1 MPTLPHLDTD
11 HGHDSRSGDE
21 AMRLKG
27 KVVLITGSTRG
38 IGKEFAIGFAK
49 EGADV
54 IINGRNS
61 EKAKAVAK
69 EIEGLGVRSIAMVA
83 DVSLSQDVT
92 RMVEEA
98 VKTFGRIDI
107 LVNNAG
113 VNPFIL
119 EAEKIKEEGWD
130 QVLDVNLKGV
140 FLCCQ
145 AVGKKMIQQ
154 GGGKII
160 NISSAAGILGEQGFL
175 PYCVS
180 KAGVM
185 VLTRI
190 LAYEWSRYNIIVN
203 AIAPGFIAGGMNTP
217 VLNKEILVSGLT
229 QQVPLKRLGIPEEI
243 VKIALFL
250 ASDDSSYINGTTIV
264 ADGGMTGYHPI
275 GFIDL
280 IAEMMKKK
288 IS

>member
-1 MPTLPHLDTD
+1 M
-11 HGHDSRSGDE
+11 E
-21 AMRLKG
+21 VAKMKLKG
-27 KVVLITGSTRG
+27 KVALITGSSRG
-38 IGKEFAIGFAK
+38 IGKAFALGFAR

-54 IINGRNS
+54 IVHGRNL
-61 EKAKAVAK
+61 EKAKTVAE
-69 EIEGLGVRSIAMVA
+69 EIRSLGVKSMAIGA

-92 RMVEEA
+92 RMVQEA
-98 VKTFGRIDI
+98 TDSLGRIDI

-145 AVGKKMIQQ
+145 AAGKKMIEQ

-160 NISSAAGILGEQGFL
+160 NISSAIGFIGEQGFL
-175 PYCVS
+175 PYSVS
-180 KAGVM
+180 KAGVIM
-185 VLTRI
+185 LTRV
-190 LAYEWSRYNIIVN
+190 LAYEWSKYHIRVN
-203 AIAPGFIAGGMNTP
+203 AIAPGFVAGGMNTP
-217 VLNKEILVSGLT
+217 ILNKEVLVSGLT
-229 QQVPLKRLGIPEEI
+229 LQVPLQRLGKPEEI
-243 VKIALFL
+243 VQVALFL
-250 ASDDSSYINGTTIV
+250 ASEDSSYVNGTTIV
-264 ADGGMTGYHPI
+264 ADGGMTGYHPV

-288 IS
+288 PRD

>member
-1 MPTLPHLDTD
+1 MK
-11 HGHDSRSGDE
+11 
-21 AMRLKG
+21 LKG
-27 KVVLITGSTRG
+27 KVVLITGSSRG
-38 IGKEFAIGFAK
+38 IGKEFARGFGK

-54 IINGRNS
+54 VITGRS
-61 EKAKAVAK
+61 LEKAKIVSK
-69 EIEGLGVRSIAMVA
+69 EIEGLGVRSMAIGA

-92 RMVEEA
+92 RMVDE
-98 VKTFGRIDI
+98 TFHQFGRIDI
-107 LVNNAG
+107 LLNNAG

-145 AVGKKMIQQ
+145 AAGKKMIQQ

-160 NISSAAGILGEQGFL
+160 NISSAAGLLGEQGFL

-185 VLTRI
+185 ALTRI
-190 LAYEWSRYNIIVN
+190 LAYEWSRYNILVN
-203 AIAPGFIAGGMNTP
+203 AIAPGFVAGGMNTP
-217 VLNKEILVSGLT
+217 VLNKEVLLSGLT
-229 QQVPLKRLGIPEEI
+229 QKVPLKRLGSPEEI

-250 ASDDSSYINGTTIV
+250 ASEDSSYINGSTIV
-264 ADGGMTGYHPI
+264 ADGGMTGYQPI

-280 IAEMMKKK
+280 IAEMTKKK
-288 IS
+288 

>member
-1 MPTLPHLDTD
+1 
-11 HGHDSRSGDE
+11 
-21 AMRLKG
+21 MRLKG
-27 KVVLITGSTRG
+27 KIALITGSTRG
-38 IGKEFAIGFAK
+38 MGREFAIGFAK

-54 IINGRNS
+54 IINGRNP
-61 EKAKAVAK
+61 EKAEAVAK
-69 EIEGLGVRSIAMVA
+69 EVEGLGVRSIAIGA
-83 DVSLSQDVT
+83 DVSIGRDVN

-98 VKTFGRIDI
+98 FSAFGRIDI

-113 VNPFIL
+113 INPFVL

-130 QVLDVNLKGV
+130 QVIDVNLKGV

-154 GGGKII
+154 GGGRII
-160 NISSAAGILGEQGFL
+160 NISSAAGLLGEQGIL

-185 VLTRI
+185 TMTRI
-190 LAYEWSRYNIIVN
+190 LAYEWSRHNILVN
-203 AIAPGFIAGGMNTP
+203 AIAPGLVAGGMNTP
-217 VLNKEILVSGLT
+217 ILNKEILVTGLI
-229 QQVPLKRLGIPEEI
+229 QKVPLKRLGNPEEI
-243 VKIALFL
+243 VRIVLFL
-250 ASDDSSYINGTTIV
+250 ASDDSSYINGTTLV
-264 ADGGMTGYHPI
+264 VDGGMNGYHPV

-288 IS
+288 SSPAGSTKT

>member
-1 MPTLPHLDTD
+1 M
-11 HGHDSRSGDE
+11 GGK
-21 AMRLKG
+21 AMKLKG
-27 KVVLITGSTRG
+27 KIALITGSTRG
-38 IGKEFAIGFAK
+38 MGKAFALGLAK

-54 IINGRNS
+54 IINGRDL

-69 EIEGLGVRSIAMVA
+69 EIEGVGVRSMGVGAN
-83 DVSLSQDVT
+83 VSVSKDVT
-92 RMVEEA
+92 GMVDE
-98 VKTFGRIDI
+98 VVRQWGRIDI

-113 VNPFIL
+113 INPFIL
-119 EAEKIKEEGWD
+119 ETEKIKEEGWD

-145 AVGKKMIQQ
+145 AVGRQMIKQ
-154 GGGKII
+154 GGGRII
-160 NISSAAGILGEQGFL
+160 NISSAAGILGEQGLL

-185 VLTRI
+185 TLTRI
-190 LAYEWSRYNIIVN
+190 LAYEWSKYNVAVN

-217 VLNKEILVSGLT
+217 ILNKEILVSGLT
-229 QQVPLKRLGIPEEI
+229 QQVPIKRLANPEEI

-250 ASDDSSYINGTTIV
+250 ASDDSAYINGTTIV
-264 ADGGMTGYHPI
+264 ADGGMTGYHPV

-288 IS
+288 SSNP

>member
-1 MPTLPHLDTD
+1 MK
-11 HGHDSRSGDE
+11 
-21 AMRLKG
+21 LKG
-27 KVVLITGSTRG
+27 KVALITGSTRG
-38 IGKEFAIGFAK
+38 IGKDLAIGFAK

-54 IINGRNS
+54 IINGRNL

-69 EIEGLGVRSIAMVA
+69 EIESLGVRSAAISA

-92 RMVEEA
+92 RMVDEGI
-98 VKTFGRIDI
+98 TSLGRIDI

-130 QVLDVNLKGV
+130 QVLDINLKGV

-145 AVGKKMIQQ
+145 AVGKRMIQQ

-185 VLTRI
+185 TLTRI
-190 LAYEWSRYNIIVN
+190 LAYEWSKYNILIN
-203 AIAPGFIAGGMNTP
+203 AVAPGFVAGGMNTP
-217 VLNKEILVSGLT
+217 VLSKEILVSGLK
-229 QQVPLKRLGIPEEI
+229 QQVPLKRLGRLEEI
-243 VKIALFL
+243 ANIAVFL
-250 ASDDSSYINGTTIV
+250 ASEDSSYINGTTIV
-264 ADGGMTGYHPI
+264 ADGGMTGYHPV
-275 GFIDL
+275 GFLDL

-288 IS
+288 SSNP

>member
-1 MPTLPHLDTD
+1 MQ
-11 HGHDSRSGDE
+11 
-21 AMRLKG
+21 LKG
-27 KVVLITGSTRG
+27 KVALITGSTRG
-38 IGKEFAIGFAK
+38 IGKEFALGFARD
-49 EGADV
+49 GADI

-61 EKAKAVAK
+61 EKAKTVAK
-69 EIEGLGVRSIAMVA
+69 EIESLGVRSLGVAA

-92 RMVEEA
+92 RMVDEVVHA
-98 VKTFGRIDI
+98 FGRIDI

-145 AVGKKMIQQ
+145 AVGRQMIKQ

-185 VLTRI
+185 TLTRV
-190 LAYEWSRYNIIVN
+190 LAYEWSKYNILVN
-203 AIAPGFIAGGMNTP
+203 AIAPGLVAGGMNTP
-217 VLNKEILVSGLT
+217 ILNKEILVSGLT
-229 QQVPLKRLGIPEEI
+229 QQVPLKRLAHPKEI
-243 VKIALFL
+243 VGIALFL
-250 ASDDSSYINGTTIV
+250 ASEDSNYVNGTTIV
-264 ADGGMTGYHPI
+264 ADGGMTGYHPV

-288 IS
+288 AS

>member
-1 MPTLPHLDTD
+1 MK
-11 HGHDSRSGDE
+11 
-21 AMRLKG
+21 LKG

-38 IGKEFAIGFAK
+38 MGKEFAIGFAK
-49 EGADV
+49 EGANIV
-54 IINGRNS
+54 INGRNL
-61 EKAKAVAK
+61 EKAKVVAK
-69 EIEGLGVRSIAMVA
+69 EIEGLGVRSIGIGG
-83 DVSLSQDVT
+83 DVSLSRDVT
-92 RMVEEA
+92 KMVEE
-98 VKTFGRIDI
+98 TFTSFGRIDI

-113 VNPFIL
+113 INPFIL
-119 EAEKIKEEGWD
+119 ETEKIKEEGWD

-145 AVGKKMIQQ
+145 AVGKKMIEQ

-180 KAGVM
+180 KAGVI

-203 AIAPGFIAGGMNTP
+203 AVAPGLVAAGMNTAI
-217 VLNKEILVSGLT
+217 LNKDVLVSGLT
-229 QQVPLKRLGIPEEI
+229 QKIPLRRLGKVEEI
-243 VKIALFL
+243 VNLVLFL
-250 ASDDSSYINGTTIV
+250 ASDDSSYINGTTIL
-264 ADGGMTGYHPI
+264 ADGGMTGYHPV

-280 IAEMMKKK
+280 IAEMAKKK
-288 IS
+288 GS

>member
-1 MPTLPHLDTD
+1 
-11 HGHDSRSGDE
+11 
-21 AMRLKG
+21 LKG
-27 KVVLITGSTRG
+27 KVVLVTGSTRG
-38 IGKEFAIGFAK
+38 IGKEFALGFAK
-49 EGADV
+49 EGSDV
-54 IINGRNS
+54 VINGRNL
-61 EKAKAVAK
+61 EKAKSVSK
-69 EIEGLGVRSIAMVA
+69 EIEGLGVRSMAIDA
-83 DVSLSQDVT
+83 DVSQSKDVT

-98 VKTFGRIDI
+98 ISTFGKIDI

-160 NISSAAGILGEQGFL
+160 NISSAAGLLGEQGFL

-190 LAYEWSRYNIIVN
+190 LAYEWSRYNILVN
-203 AIAPGFIAGGMNTP
+203 AIAPGFVAGGMNTP
-217 VLNKEILVSGLT
+217 ILNKEILLSGLT
-229 QQVPLKRLGIPEEI
+229 QKVPLKRLGNTEEI
-243 VKIALFL
+243 VKVALFL
-250 ASDDSSYINGTTIV
+250 ASEDSSYINGTTIV
-264 ADGGMTGYHPI
+264 ADGGMTGYQPI
-275 GFIDL
+275 GFIDQ

-288 IS
+288 SSNP

>member
-1 MPTLPHLDTD
+1 
-11 HGHDSRSGDE
+11 
-21 AMRLKG
+21 MRLRG
-27 KVVLITGSTRG
+27 KVALITGSTRG
-38 IGKEFAIGFAK
+38 IGKEFAMGFAK

-54 IINGRNS
+54 IINGRNL
-61 EKAKAVAK
+61 EKARGVAQ
-69 EIEGLGVRSIAMVA
+69 EIESLGVRSMAITA

-92 RMVEEA
+92 KMVEE
-98 VKTFGRIDI
+98 TIQSFGRIDI

-130 QVLDVNLKGV
+130 QVIDVNLKGV

-175 PYCVS
+175 PYSVS

-190 LAYEWSRYNIIVN
+190 LAYEWSRYHIMVN
-203 AIAPGFIAGGMNTP
+203 AIAPGLIAGGMNTP
-217 VLNKEILVSGLT
+217 ILNKEVLVSGLT
-229 QQVPLKRLGIPEEI
+229 QRVPIKRLGRPEEI
-243 VKIALFL
+243 VNLVLFL
-250 ASDDSSYINGTTIV
+250 ASDDSSYINGTTVV
-264 ADGGMTGYHPI
+264 ADGGMTGYSPV
-275 GFIDL
+275 GFLDL

-288 IS
+288 GS

>member
-1 MPTLPHLDTD
+1 MK
-11 HGHDSRSGDE
+11 
-21 AMRLKG
+21 LKG
-27 KVVLITGSTRG
+27 KIALITGSTRG
-38 IGKEFAIGFAK
+38 IGREFAIGFAK

-54 IINGRNS
+54 IINGRNL
-61 EKAKAVAK
+61 EKAKTVAK
-69 EIEGLGVRSIAMVA
+69 EIESLGVRSMAIGA
-83 DVSLSQDVT
+83 DASLSQDVT

-98 VKTFGRIDI
+98 GHSFGKIDI

-160 NISSAAGILGEQGFL
+160 NISSAAGLLGEQGFL

-190 LAYEWSRYNIIVN
+190 LAYEWSRYNILVN
-203 AIAPGFIAGGMNTP
+203 AIAPGFVAGGMNTP

-229 QQVPLKRLGIPEEI
+229 QQVPLKRLANPEEI
-243 VKIALFL
+243 VKVALFL

-264 ADGGMTGYHPI
+264 ADGGMMGYHPV

-280 IAEMMKKK
+280 IAEMKKK
-288 IS
+288 KGC

>member
-1 MPTLPHLDTD
+1 MKL
-11 HGHDSRSGDE
+11 R
-21 AMRLKG
+21 G

-38 IGKEFAIGFAK
+38 IGKEFALGFAK
-49 EGADV
+49 EGADL
-54 IINGRNS
+54 IINGRNL
-61 EKAKAVAK
+61 EKTKAVAK
-69 EIEGLGVRSIAMVA
+69 EIENLGVRSMAIGA
-83 DVSLSQDVT
+83 DVSQSQDVT

-98 VKTFGRIDI
+98 VSQFGKIDI

-145 AVGKKMIQQ
+145 AVGRQMIKQ

-160 NISSAAGILGEQGFL
+160 NISSAAGLLGEQGFL

-185 VLTRI
+185 TLTRV
-190 LAYEWSRYNIIVN
+190 LAYEWSKYNIIVN

-229 QQVPLKRLGIPEEI
+229 QQVPLKRLGTPEEI

-250 ASDDSSYINGTTIV
+250 ASEDSSYINGTTIV
-264 ADGGMTGYHPI
+264 ADGGMTGYHPV

-280 IAEMMKKK
+280 IAEMTKKK
-288 IS
+288 SSHP

>member
-1 MPTLPHLDTD
+1 
-11 HGHDSRSGDE
+11 
-21 AMRLKG
+21 MRLKG
-27 KVVLITGSTRG
+27 KIALITGSTRG
-38 IGKEFAIGFAK
+38 IGKEFASGFAK
-49 EGADV
+49 DGADV
-54 IINGRNS
+54 IINGRNF
-61 EKAKAVAK
+61 EKAKTVAK
-69 EIEGLGVRSIAMVA
+69 EIESLGVRSIGIGA
-83 DVSLSQDVT
+83 DVSQSKDVT

-98 VKTFGRIDI
+98 VQAFGKIDI

-113 VNPFIL
+113 INPFIL

-130 QVLDVNLKGV
+130 QMLNVNLKGV

-145 AVGKKMIQQ
+145 AVGKQMIKQ

-185 VLTRI
+185 TLTRI
-190 LAYEWSRYNIIVN
+190 LAYEWSKYHITVN
-203 AIAPGFIAGGMNTP
+203 AIAPGFVAGGMNAP
-217 VLNKEILVSGLT
+217 ILNKEILVSGLT
-229 QQVPLKRLGIPEEI
+229 QQVPIKRLANPEEI

-250 ASDDSSYINGTTIV
+250 ASEDSSYINGTTIV
-264 ADGGMTGYHPI
+264 ADGGMPGYHPV

-288 IS
+288 EISGKTGNP